1 MRIYTLGTSHGDSC
15 FNRFCSSTLYEAKD
29 GTLYLIDAGEPVEAL
44 IRRKGLN
51 IAHVRATFIS
61 HMHDDHTGG
70 LTGLLRQVIKYGAL
84 RNQPFT
90 LFMAEEKTIEPFKS
104 WLSSVRIKANYEKVE
119 YKGVDDGKIYE
130 DDNLTVTAIR
140 TAHLCTID
148 DYVGDPCS
156 FAYILYFKKENLKIL
171 HTGDL
176 RSDLQDYPKIAYE
189 TDFDACICE
198 ATHFK
203 PEEAVDNFKKSRFKK
218 LIFNH
223 ICEKWNIRVG
233 NAWSVENGEKKLLEY
248 YKDVPYPV
256 YIAHDGDEFLF

>member
-51 IAHVRATFIS
+51 IAHVRAAFIT

-70 LTGLLRQVIKYGAL
+70 LTGLVRQVVKYGEL
-84 RNQPFT
+84 REQPFS
-90 LFMAEEKTIEPFKS
+90 LFMAEEKTIEPFKN
-104 WLSSVRIKANYEKVE
+104 WLLSVRIKADYRKLE

-148 DYVGDPCS
+148 DFEGTPCS
-156 FAYILYFKKENLKIL
+156 FAYMLYFKKENLNIL

-176 RSDLQDYPKIAYE
+176 KFDLQDYPEIAYE
-189 TDFDACICE
+189 MDFDACICE

-203 PEEAVDNFKKSRFKK
+203 PEVAVDFFKKSKFKK

-233 NAWSVENGEKKLLEY
+233 NAWSVENGEKNLLEY
-248 YKDVPYPV
+248 YKDVPYPI